1 MGNCHTAEATAVVV
15 VVHSGY
21 KVETIYRSVTAR
33 EVMNSNSGHYVGQL
47 VKSPV
52 KYVKLLRPN
61 DTLLVGQV
69 YRLISYEDVLK
80 EFAVKKCVKLGKL
93 LMERGVIAPVPVPNI
108 SSGKNVSRRE
118 NGGRKVHESHGGG
131 QWKPALKTISEIGN

>member
-1 MGNCHTAEATAVVV
+1 MGNCHTAEVVI
-15 VVHSGY
+15 VHPGY

-33 EVMNSNSGHYVGQL
+33 DVMNSNSGHYVGQL

-80 EFAVKKCVKLGKL
+80 EFAVKKCAKLGKL

-108 SSGKNVSRRE
+108 SSGKVIMPRL
-118 NGGRKVHESHGGG
+118 V
-131 QWKPALKTISEIGN
+131 

>member
-1 MGNCHTAEATAVVV
+1 MGNCHTAEATAVVM
-15 VVHSGY
+15 VVHPGY

-33 EVMNSNSGHYVGQL
+33 DVMNSNSGHYVGQL

-80 EFAVKKCVKLGKL
+80 EFAAKKCVKLGKL

-108 SSGKNVSRRE
+108 TSGKVIMPRL
-118 NGGRKVHESHGGG
+118 V
-131 QWKPALKTISEIGN
+131 